1 MKQKA
6 AVALC
11 LLAVLSLLCGC
22 ADGYPEGQTL
32 TFTDMQITL
41 PGDFMDLSQE
51 EYSADAD
58 FLYGWKTLIV
68 KGMAEKKADLQEM
81 TLEKYTFL
89 VIAGN
94 DLQCTPERF
103 GNGYRFTY
111 TSMAGDAEYTYV
123 TAAMEGDTNFWL
135 FQFYCPSANI
145 EENQTEIDII
155 LSSIREIDP

>member
-1 MKQKA
+1 MKRFA
-6 AVALC
+6 LAFVSIMVVLC
-11 LLAVLSLLCGC
+11 LLGGC

-32 TFTDMQITL
+32 TFADMQITL
-41 PGDFMDLSQE
+41 PGDFIDLSQE

-68 KGMAEKKADLQEM
+68 KGLAEKKADLQEM
-81 TLEKYTFL
+81 SLEEYTWL

-111 TSMAGDAEYTYV
+111 TSMVGDAEYTYV
-123 TAAMEGDTNFWL
+123 TAAIEGDTNFWL

-145 EENQTEIDII
+145 EENRTEIDIV
-155 LSSIREIDP
+155 LSSIRETDP